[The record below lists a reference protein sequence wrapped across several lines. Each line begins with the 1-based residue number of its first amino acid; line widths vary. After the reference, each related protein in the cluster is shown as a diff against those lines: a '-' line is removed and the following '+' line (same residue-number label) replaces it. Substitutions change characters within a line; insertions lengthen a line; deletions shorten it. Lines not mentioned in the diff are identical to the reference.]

1 MKKENILEE
10 SYYGNQRDVFEIEID
25 DETLHYKKFY
35 ETAPYKNK
43 KLYKEYITYDAI
55 IPIGSNVFN
64 IKF

>member
-25 DETLHYKKFY
+25 DKTLHYKKFY
-35 ETAPYKNK
+35 ETAPYKNE
-43 KLYKEYITYDAI
+43 KLYKEYITYDAF